1 MFVCTYETMI
11 KNVSVNRCIFTRK
24 RSMVIKEKVGK
35 TSKQSASRLF
45 YSIYHTQSQ
54 KRKFSESSMPR
65 AIKRV
70 PIVVENFPIAE
81 GFFFGGATTAQADE
95 IPSQSVSWNTQ
106 TSASLF

>member
-1 MFVCTYETMI
+1 
-11 KNVSVNRCIFTRK
+11 
-24 RSMVIKEKVGK
+24 MVIKEKVGK

-70 PIVVENFPIAE
+70 PIVVENFRIAE
-81 GFFFGGATTAQADE
+81 GFFFGATTAQADE